1 MTLISDC
8 EDGSVLDSPLSS
20 PVLKDI
26 PFPCDG
32 ATTTAASKT
41 QAPMTAYL
49 TVRVC
54 FTPRSH
60 LYAGLSAP
68 QPPPSPTSPAPTFA
82 ELEENLLDVQAAWRE
97 PSPSWAPASAS
108 ALARRDRE
116 WKAYTGALHPDSFL
130 DLQLL
135 LYAGEGQK
143 SQRPPSP
150 PVPTIDPALLL
161 LHPPS
166 VPHALPTP
174 SWSPSQSSMVSRW
187 LARTDSIIP
196 GLEAALVVKEESK
209 TSTPSSANASTG
221 THSTAAASDTASSST
236 TVPSSS
242 PPPPPPASTQPL
254 TIRLRRPNTE
264 LAAGVK
270 RPHDQVDTDDD
281 EDDEDMDADADTD
294 EDADHASVASD
305 GGEDED
311 QTQTHTGANTLS
323 PVPVPAL
330 NNQPLSSSSSSL
342 VAPIPLP
349 VRRSDRVAST
359 SVPWPTPAPSSIGDD
374 DDIAA
379 AAVKPFSCPMC
390 NWRFSR
396 AHELKRH
403 MDCTHFGK
411 KFTCLVCGKNNAR
424 KDARRRHQITE
435 QACVAK
441 QASLT
446 DEQLQEMECVTRAER
461 EDSPLY
467 QRYLAAVAK
476 STARARA
483 AGVKGGPR
491 KKKAR
496 RY

>member
-8 EDGSVLDSPLSS
+8 EDGSALESPLSS

-32 ATTTAASKT
+32 ASSSASKT

-54 FTPRSH
+54 FTSRPH

-82 ELEENLLDVQAAWRE
+82 DLEQNFLDVQAAWRE
-97 PSPSWAPASAS
+97 PSPSWAPTSAS
-108 ALARRDRE
+108 ALARRDKE
-116 WKAYTGALHPDSFL
+116 WKAYTGALHPLSFSG
-130 DLQLL
+130 LQLL
-135 LYAGEGQK
+135 LNAGEGQK

-150 PVPTIDPALLL
+150 PVPTIDPALLSL
-161 LHPPS
+161 KPPS
-166 VPHALPTP
+166 VPHPLPTP

-187 LARTDSIIP
+187 LTRTDPIVP
-196 GLEAALVVKEESK
+196 GLEAALVAKEESK

-236 TVPSSS
+236 TVPSSY
-242 PPPPPPASTQPL
+242 PPPPPPPVSTNPL
-254 TIRLRRPNTE
+254 TIRLRRPNAE

-270 RPHDQVDTDDD
+270 RPHDQVDTDDE
-281 EDDEDMDADADTD
+281 EDDEDMDADADADTD
-294 EDADHASVASD
+294 DDADHASVASD

-311 QTQTHTGANTLS
+311 QAQTHTGANTLS
-323 PVPVPAL
+323 PAL
-330 NNQPLSSSSSSL
+330 NNQPLSSSSSSS
-342 VAPIPLP
+342 VAPIPVP

-359 SVPWPTPAPSSIGDD
+359 SVPYPTPAPSSVGDE

-379 AAVKPFSCPMC
+379 AAVKPFPCPMC

-446 DEQLQEMECVTRAER
+446 DEQLQQMECVTRAER

-467 QRYLAAVAK
+467 QRYLDAVAK

-483 AGVKGGPR
+483 AGGKGGPR